1 MTVLFVLGAIV
12 AALASLAVN
21 LMTAKPKTVR
31 GHMRALARLG
41 IFAACLASVAR
52 VLTEGVGVTPERCV
66 LMVSLAVL
74 YLAQARCEAVRQSEK
89 AVDVDETDEAGA

>member
-1 MTVLFVLGAIV
+1 MTVLFVLGALV

-52 VLTEGVGVTPERCV
+52 VLTEGVGVAPERVV
-66 LMVSLAVL
+66 LMVSLAIL
-74 YLAQARCEAVRQSEK
+74 YLAQARCEAIRQNEK
-89 AVDVDETDEAGA
+89 IVETDDTDEAGA